1 MRRADTAPNRVS
13 QVLRDLQPRR
23 LYSLR
28 LTTADYDE
36 LARGESV
43 EKDDGV
49 HVSLENVEI
58 LPEHSF
64 TETLTNGGGHSNAI
78 FRGDKK
84 LYMNWRRIVFRA
96 LGETAQLTISDGGD
110 VTNGFGA
117 VAINGVQVQ
126 PYFGGSA
133 DE

>member
-1 MRRADTAPNRVS
+1 MLLVVCARSAH
-13 QVLRDLQPRR
+13 
-23 LYSLR
+23 R

-36 LARGESV
+36 LTRGESV
-43 EKDDGV
+43 EKDDGI

-58 LPEHSF
+58 LPGYSF
-64 TETLTNGGGHSNAI
+64 TETLTNGGGHSKAI

-84 LYMNWRRIVFRA
+84 LYMNWRRIVFRV
-96 LGETAQLTISDGGD
+96 LGETAQLTISDGGN
-110 VTNGFGA
+110 VTDGFGA